1 MCSEYYEQ
9 YWKYSFNT
17 SVIQTVFN
25 TFLSMLDTRFHG
37 MIKVARLLPIVA
49 IKLFQFQFYQLNSK
63 VIGNSGQKEKLT
75 ELLGDCSSVLI
86 HFLISII
93 SGEAVLPEEY
103 GGTNGTIDEHRYVKY
118 FRTHCQ
124 LWILKRSQ
132 FATIDYCKGVSG
144 KRRLISR
151 ETGWWSSP
159 NTGINSAQT
168 GLLIELD
175 NC

>member
-9 YWKYSFNT
+9 YWKYSYIT

-75 ELLGDCSSVLI
+75 ELLGDCSSVYI
-86 HFLISII
+86 FPNFYHFRRSSPAWRIWWHQWDHWWTQVREIFWAYC
-93 SGEAVLPEEY
+93 E
-103 GGTNGTIDEHRYVKY
+103 
-118 FRTHCQ
+118 F
-124 LWILKRSQ
+124 WILKRSQ
-132 FATIDYCKGVSG
+132 YAMIDYCKGVSG

-168 GLLIELD
+168 GLLRELGD
-175 NC
+175 C

>member
-9 YWKYSFNT
+9 YWKYSYIT

-75 ELLGDCSSVLI
+75 ELLGDCSSVYI
-86 HFLISII
+86 FPHF
-93 SGEAVLPEEY
+93 Y
-103 GGTNGTIDEHRYVKY
+103 H
-118 FRTHCQ
+118 FR
-124 LWILKRSQ
+124 R
-132 FATIDYCKGVSG
+132 
-144 KRRLISR
+144 
-151 ETGWWSSP
+151 SSP
-159 NTGINSAQT
+159 AWRIWWHQWDHWWTQVREIFSGTLSILNLEGVAMRKDWLLLRCFWKEEVNKQRDWLMKQPEYRYQFNSNWSFEE
-168 GLLIELD
+168 IR
-175 NC
+175 